1 MNEDLVLQNNADQT
15 SPSGSDPIP
24 PSPAEEKQILEPSE
38 VDPTNA
44 SHVPEENVELSP
56 STGEDSDPDLASPSE
71 ETAEDGLEQLRSELK
86 ALRQSLAE
94 RDAFFSRLGAEC
106 EEFSSLFPTTALSE
120 IPDGVWEDVRHG
132 IPLAAAYAL
141 AERRRV
147 RTEELAAKSNLEN
160 RQRSTGAVSGARE
173 EYFSPSEV
181 RRMSQDEVRA
191 NYSKIMTSMKN
202 WR

>member
-1 MNEDLVLQNNADQT
+1 MNEDLVLQNDADQT
-15 SPSGSDPIP
+15 SSSGSHPIP
-24 PSPAEEKQILEPSE
+24 PSPSEEKQILEHSE
-38 VDPTNA
+38 IDSTSA
-44 SHVPEENVELSP
+44 SHVPEGSVELSP
-56 STGEDSDPDLASPSE
+56 SAGEDPDPDLASSPE

-106 EEFSSLFPTTALSE
+106 EEFSTLFPTTALSE
-120 IPDGVWEDVRHG
+120 IPDGVWGDVRRG

-141 AERRRV
+141 AERRRA
-147 RTEELAAKSNLEN
+147 RTEELAVKSNLEN
-160 RQRSTGAVSGARE
+160 RQRSTGAVSGAGE
-173 EYFSPSEV
+173 EYFSPAEV

-191 NYSKIMTSMKN
+191 NYSKIMTSMKK